1 MKRTIFRLFCIAV
14 ALLCGLS
21 LAACRSSAA
30 DTVVAEWKGTKITLE
45 QLFDE
50 LDYQFYFS
58 GTEEGLT
65 EQALMEAAAAQLN
78 MLVAYYTALEKAE
91 ELGLDSLSGEE
102 QAAILEEVSADLE
115 NGRQYYTETLRE
127 QNGALSDAQLEA
139 LVEAAM
145 QEAGYSEQALCAHY
159 TEAAIYEHIFSYCT
173 DALTLSTDELQAG
186 VSHLAEQARETYAT
200 DPDRYDYDQLLDAT
214 IYYTPAH
221 VRRIKHILIAL
232 TEEDA
237 EAVSAAYAAENTEEG
252 DALLAEALEHIHGE
266 AEEVYARV
274 QLDPGKFDEILQE
287 LTDDPEAADNPDGY
301 FVRESSAMYS
311 PAFLEAAFALQTEG
325 ELSGL
330 IATSSGYHILRLEE
344 IVPEGPTDLEDVA
357 DAAYETLLQQK
368 KEAAF
373 QENIRAWQ
381 EGISIRTYPSRY
393 KAAVKERYIELL
405 S

>member
-1 MKRTIFRLFCIAV
+1 MRRAIFRLFCIAV
-14 ALLCGLS
+14 ALFCGLS

-30 DTVVAEWKGTKITLE
+30 DTVVAEWKGNKITLE

-58 GTEEGLT
+58 GTEEGMT
-65 EQALMEAAAAQLN
+65 EDALLEAAAAQLDT
-78 MLVAYYTALEKAE
+78 LVAYYTALQKAAD
-91 ELGLDSLSGEE
+91 LGMDGLSAEE
-102 QAAILEEVSADLE
+102 QAAIEEEVAADLE
-115 NGRQYYTETLRE
+115 NGRQYYTETLRA

-145 QEAGYSEQALCAHY
+145 QEAGYSEQALRAHY

-173 DALTLSTDELQAG
+173 DAMTLSADELQAG
-186 VSHLAEQARETYAT
+186 VANLAEQARETYAT
-200 DPDRYDYDQLLDAT
+200 DPDRYDYDQLLGAT
-214 IYYTPAH
+214 IYYTPAQ
-221 VRRIKHILIAL
+221 VRRVKHILIAL
-232 TEEDA
+232 TDEDA

-252 DALLAEALEHIHGE
+252 DALLAEALERIRGE

-274 QLDPGKFDEILQE
+274 QLDPGKFDEILEE

-301 FVRESSAMYS
+301 FVREGSAMYS
-311 PAFLEAAFALQTEG
+311 PAFLQAAFALQTEG

-330 IATSSGYHILRLEE
+330 VATSSGYHILRLEE
-344 IVPEGPTDLEDVA
+344 IVPEGPADLEDVA
-357 DAAYETLLQQK
+357 DAAYETLLRQK

-373 QENIRAWQ
+373 RENIRTWQ
-381 EGISIRTYPSRY
+381 EGVSIRTYPSRY
-393 KAAVKERYIELL
+393 EAAVKERYAELL